1 MEFNEK
7 EIAWVADLSKL
18 ELSESEIS
26 ELTPQLEKI
35 LGYVGELQGID
46 ISNVD
51 PVGQITGLENRLA
64 KDEVCDCK
72 ISREELLNNAPAQE
86 NGYVKVKSVF
96 DRD

>member
-18 ELSESEIS
+18 QLLKSETKEI
-26 ELTPQLEKI
+26 TPQLERV
-35 LGYVGELQGID
+35 LGYVKELEKID
-46 ISNVD
+46 ISNVE

-64 KDEVCDCK
+64 EDK
-72 ISREELLNNAPAQE
+72 ISNCEISRNEMLKNVPAQD

-96 DRD
+96 DRE